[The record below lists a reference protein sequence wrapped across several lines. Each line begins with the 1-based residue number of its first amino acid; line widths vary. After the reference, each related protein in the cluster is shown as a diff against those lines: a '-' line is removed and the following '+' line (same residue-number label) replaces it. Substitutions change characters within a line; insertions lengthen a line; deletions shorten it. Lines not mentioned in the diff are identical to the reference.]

1 MNHTIHDENIPQLGY
16 FLEFRYWRS
25 AVELLNYQLKVKET
39 NRHFNTLSMFYYE
52 GLGKNAIEIHKKK
65 YFNKR
70 VANNLFYGLEDE
82 FAIYSY
88 PIPKS
93 NLGLRN
99 YKFFTYPMRVL
110 YYSIALYLLH
120 LSQELV
126 QEYYSN
132 HKHIQA
138 DYGGKLL
145 FDSHDSLILNYDSI
159 WYKPHY
165 KRFRSAVR
173 REIKDDLE
181 HKIVIHVDIQNY
193 YDEISIPILLNFLN
207 ENVKPSIQRQLRFD
221 AISQAQIATFFEF
234 MANGKLGIPQ
244 SDNDVTSSYIGYL
257 YLAFGDLLLDQ
268 EIRRNDGVLKNHKI
282 IRYLDDLYISLTFE
296 EKIVHSEREIYINSL
311 SARIADCLYDRL
323 GLRLNTKTR
332 LFWLSKPGDAD
343 ELLRN
348 LKKVSPGYEIP
359 DDEDGENPNEKV
371 ERIFRQLD
379 KLKRA
384 PLDPTFDLHRDLESE
399 VLKEIYTPS
408 VSQLLQKPENKARI
422 KRIFIDD
429 FNFDL
434 VIAQPREILII
445 MLQDND
451 ADKAFRKFLLS
462 KRNLTSREVHL
473 ILTYLCQTSFKSQK
487 LIRLLQKSR
496 QMGQIMKVYK
506 KGDIASKKP
515 GYYELGADQ
524 VLKLATMHNVIEQ
537 IRLRVLSERQK
548 QYSVALNHLLN
559 EIHTVCFKLDTRSI
573 DEKEYNAI
581 RAVGFLINRH
591 VPHETCVK
599 VRNLFDRRN
608 KNPVSHA
615 DPIAWPVSET
625 EYLDYHHHVG
635 VCLGFLL

>member
-1 MNHTIHDENIPQLGY
+1 
-16 FLEFRYWRS
+16 
-25 AVELLNYQLKVKET
+25 
-39 NRHFNTLSMFYYE
+39 MFYYE
-52 GLGKNAIEIHKKK
+52 SLGKSAKKLNKKK
-65 YFNKR
+65 YFNHR

-126 QEYYSN
+126 QEYYSS

-145 FDSHDSLILNYDSI
+145 FDSHNNLILNYNSI

-193 YDEISIPILLNFLN
+193 YDEISIPILLNFLS
-207 ENVKPSIQRQLRFD
+207 ENVKPSIQRELRFD

-257 YLAFGDLLLDQ
+257 YLVFGDLLLDQ
-268 EIRRNDGVLKNHKI
+268 EICRNNDVLKSHKI
-282 IRYLDDLYISLTFE
+282 IRYMDDLYISLTFKE
-296 EKIVHSEREIYINSL
+296 EITHSKREIYINSL

-332 LFWLSKPGDAD
+332 LFWLSKTEDAN

-359 DDEDGENPNEKV
+359 DDEEQENPNAKV

-384 PLDPTFDLHRDLESE
+384 PLDPSFDLHRDLESE

-408 VSQLLQKPENKARI
+408 VSQLLQKPENRSRI
-422 KRIFIDD
+422 KNIFIG

-487 LIRLLQKSR
+487 LIRFLQKSR
-496 QMGQIMKVYK
+496 QMGQIMKVYRRK
-506 KGDIASKKP
+506 NVASKSP
-515 GYYELGADQ
+515 GHYALKANQ
-524 VLKLATMHNVIEQ
+524 VLKLAKMHNVIEQ
-537 IRLRVLSERQK
+537 TRLRVLSERQK

-559 EIHTVCFKLDTRSI
+559 EIHAVCFKLDTRSI
-573 DEKEYNAI
+573 DEKHYDAI
-581 RAVGFLINRH
+581 KAVEFLINSQ
-591 VPHETCVK
+591 VPHETCMK
-599 VRNLFDRRN
+599 IRNLFDRRN

-625 EYLDYHHHVG
+625 EYLDYHYHVG
-635 VCLGFLL
+635 VCLSCLL